1 MDYFNIV
8 GFDSATLYFYF
19 SGEAGSFELY
29 HCLGDGTTDKHSS
42 YEHVNRPAFW
52 EDRVSRYLRVSS
64 MDISFNI

>member
-42 YEHVNRPAFW
+42 YEHVNRPAF
-52 EDRVSRYLRVSS
+52 
-64 MDISFNI
+64 